1 VRVSE
6 DRETLPIG
14 VREIVLLGH
23 PVAHSRSPAMH
34 NAAFAELDLPFVY
47 RALDV
52 LPDDV
57 TDAVRALERA
67 DVVGGNVTVPHK
79 LAVAALC
86 DRLTDEARLIGAVN
100 TFWWEGVAG
109 ERVLVG
115 DNTDA
120 LGLERAL
127 REDLGLATEGPALA
141 GRSAVLFGTGGAARA
156 AVVALGRLG
165 ASITVTGRDAERAA
179 GLAELVGV
187 PTDVVPLGSERL
199 AALVEA
205 AFLVVNATSL
215 GLAGEM
221 LPEPFMRLRDDQ
233 VAYDLVYGDRPTLFL
248 STAAA
253 VGAMSFGG
261 QGMLLHQAALAFE
274 RWTGEAAPIAVM
286 REALTGRGREPR

>member
-6 DRETLPIG
+6 GRETLPLG

-23 PVAHSRSPAMH
+23 PIAHSRSPAMH
-34 NAAFAELDLPFVY
+34 NAAFAELDLPYVY

-57 TDAVRALERA
+57 AATMEALARA

-100 TFWWEGVAG
+100 TFWWEGSAG

-127 REDLGLATEGPALA
+127 REDLGLPAEGPALTE
-141 GRSAVLFGTGGAARA
+141 RDVLLVGTGGAARA
-156 AVVALGRLG
+156 AAVALGRLG
-165 ASITVTGRDAERAA
+165 ARVRVAGRDSDRAA
-179 GLAELVGV
+179 AITALVGAAV
-187 PTDVVPLGSERL
+187 GTVDL
-199 AALVEA
+199 ADQVALVGA
-205 AFLVVNATSL
+205 ARAASLVINATSL
-215 GLAGEM
+215 GLAGEE
-221 LPEPFMRLRDDQ
+221 LPGPLMGLRAGQ
-233 VAYDLVYGDRPTLFL
+233 TAYDLVYGDATPFL
-248 STAAA
+248 LAATRAGAAA
-253 VGAMSFGG
+253 HGG
-261 QGMLLHQAALAFE
+261 TGMLLHQAAEAFE
-274 RWTGEAAPIAVM
+274 RWTGRAAPIEGMRRAV
-286 REALTGRGREPR
+286 

>member
-1 VRVSE
+1 MSE
-6 DRETLPIG
+6 GRETLPLG

-23 PVAHSRSPAMH
+23 PIAHSRSPAMH
-34 NAAFAELDLPFVY
+34 NAAFAELDLPYVY

-57 TDAVRALERA
+57 AATMEALARA

-100 TFWWEGVAG
+100 TFWWEGSAG

-127 REDLGLATEGPALA
+127 REDLGLPAEGPALE
-141 GRSAVLFGTGGAARA
+141 GHRVVLFGTGGAARA

-165 ASITVTGRDAERAA
+165 ASITVTGRDPERAA
-179 GLAELVGV
+179 GIAGLVEV
-187 PTDVVPLGSERL
+187 ASDVVLLGSERL
-199 AALVEA
+199 AAVVEA
-205 AFLVVNATSL
+205 TFLIVNATSL
-215 GLAGEM
+215 GLAGEE
-221 LPEPFMRLRDDQ
+221 LPDPFMRLRAGQ
-233 VAYDLVYGDRPTLFL
+233 IAYDLVYGDRSTPFL
-248 STAAA
+248 SS
-253 VGAMSFGG
+253 AMEVDALAFGG
-261 QGMLLHQAALAFE
+261 LGMLLNQAALAFE
-274 RWTGEAAPIAVM
+274 RWTGRTAPLAAM
-286 REALTGRGREPR
+286 RDVLTHRG

>member
-1 VRVSE
+1 MSE
-6 DRETLPIG
+6 GREALPMG

-57 TDAVRALERA
+57 TDAMRALERA

-109 ERVLVG
+109 ERALVG

-165 ASITVTGRDAERAA
+165 ASITVTGRDAERAE
-179 GLAELVGV
+179 GIAELVDV
-187 PTDVVPLGSERL
+187 ASDVVLLGSERL
-199 AALVEA
+199 TGVVEA

-215 GLAGEM
+215 GLSGEM
-221 LPEPFMRLRDDQ
+221 LPDPFMRLCEGQ
-233 VAYDLVYGDRPTLFL
+233 VAYDLVYGVRPTPFL
-248 STAAA
+248 VAAGEG
-253 VGAMSFGG
+253 GALAFGG

-274 RWTGEAAPIAVM
+274 RWTGEATPVGVM
-286 REALTGRGREPR
+286 REALTR